1 MTSHSHR
8 FRCAAA
14 TLALAVL
21 SAPLAAADERAP
33 IEVAGATIH
42 LDEARMPAIGAR
54 QTWTDW
60 LRTGAESVASIS
72 GRFPLDEFRVWLQ
85 PTSRNSAI
93 AFGRVKR
100 REPPIIVFDVRPD
113 ASLTEL
119 EADWRGYHEMAHLL
133 IPFPGNR
140 DIWFTE
146 GLASYYQYLLMA
158 RAGVISVEAAW
169 RELALGFR
177 RGLDDPAGA
186 GTSLRRLSPR
196 MWDEHAFK
204 RVYWTGAAYFLR
216 VDTRLRTET
225 GGRLSVDHA
234 LAGFQRCC
242 LRAPSR
248 ERWSAE
254 ALIEA
259 LGRFGRAD
267 IWRQEYERMIDAPA
281 RPDIG
286 RAFERLGVRLEPDGR
301 IGFDDREPAERL
313 REAIA
318 LGDRQIKGSGSS
330 PRPLDDHM

>member
-1 MTSHSHR
+1 
-8 FRCAAA
+8 
-14 TLALAVL
+14 
-21 SAPLAAADERAP
+21 
-33 IEVAGATIH
+33 
-42 LDEARMPAIGAR
+42 
-54 QTWTDW
+54 
-60 LRTGAESVASIS
+60 
-72 GRFPLDEFRVWLQ
+72 
-85 PTSRNSAI
+85 
-93 AFGRVKR
+93 
-100 REPPIIVFDVRPD
+100 
-113 ASLTEL
+113 
-119 EADWRGYHEMAHLL
+119 
-133 IPFPGNR
+133 
-140 DIWFTE
+140 
-146 GLASYYQYLLMA
+146 
-158 RAGVISVEAAW
+158 
-169 RELALGFR
+169 
-177 RGLDDPAGA
+177 
-186 GTSLRRLSPR
+186 

-330 PRPLDDHM
+330 PRPLDDYM